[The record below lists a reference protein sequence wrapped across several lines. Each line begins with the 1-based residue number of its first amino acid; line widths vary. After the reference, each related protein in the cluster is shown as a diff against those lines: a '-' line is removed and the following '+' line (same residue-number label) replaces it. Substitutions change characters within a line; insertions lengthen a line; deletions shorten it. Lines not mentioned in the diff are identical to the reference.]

1 MEVGGEPGSA
11 VLEGAEKGCQQ
22 GGRIKE
28 PGEGKPEKGP
38 SPLGW
43 DH

>member
-1 MEVGGEPGSA
+1 MQSWKALRKGVSK
-11 VLEGAEKGCQQ
+11 EGASKN
-22 GGRIKE
+22 